1 VTRDLLLFLRAPLA
15 ASAIANL
22 LVGIALAQRVTP
34 LTPRALAGIGVLCLA
49 TLCLYWAGMG
59 LNDLFDLERDRE
71 LYPKR
76 PLPSGRLPLGIA
88 RGVAWGLL
96 ASGIGAGGLGAWL
109 ATGTPL
115 RGLFGATAVALC
127 ILAYDAGLKRW
138 RIPGAI
144 AMGSCRFS
152 NALFGAYALGW
163 WLPTEGWLQA
173 TPIYALILGGY
184 VAALTFLSTYEDERA
199 GALPMTGG
207 FLFTAAAPGVILALC
222 LINEDWR
229 PYGLVGGIPLFGVVL
244 AQWIMAI
251 MEGTRARG
259 QNMTRA
265 FLQALWLLDLG
276 VVAGRVES
284 GLTALLAGGAL
295 LFLIGKIGAKSLFK
309 PPPAP
314 TTPSEGASQGE
325 SEPESADTSTSD
337 LALIPRAAVRA
348 GSSPDPAPEA
358 PAVEEGPLLPRT
370 PRTASPRPV
379 PESFETKLP
388 PSANM
393 KPSESPPVEG
403 APDSNSELEPEP
415 AQGSE
420 QDPEQEAK

>member
-1 VTRDLLLFLRAPLA
+1 MIRDLLLFLRAPLA

-22 LVGIALAQRVTP
+22 LVGIALAQRGLP
-34 LTPRALAGIGVLCLA
+34 LTPRVMVGIGVLCLA

-59 LNDLFDLERDRE
+59 LNDLFDLERDRD
-71 LYPKR
+71 LYPQR
-76 PLPSGRLPLGIA
+76 PLPSGRLPLGLA

-96 ASGIGAGGLGAWL
+96 AAGVGAGGVGAWL

-115 RGLFGATAVALC
+115 RGLFGASAVALC

-173 TPIYALILGGY
+173 TPVYALILGGY

-199 GALPMTGG
+199 GPVAMTGG
-207 FLFTAAAPGVILALC
+207 FLVTAAAPGVVLALC
-222 LINEDWR
+222 LIHDDWR
-229 PYGLVGGIPLFGVVL
+229 PYGLAGGVPLFGVVL

-276 VVAGRVES
+276 VVAGRVEL
-284 GLTALLAGGAL
+284 GLTPLLAGGAL
-295 LFLIGKIGAKSLFK
+295 LFLIGKVGAKALFK
-309 PPPAP
+309 PPPAQP
-314 TTPSEGASQGE
+314 LPLPPV
-325 SEPESADTSTSD
+325 PEEAPAETSTSD

-348 GSSPDPAPEA
+348 EGPPDPAP
-358 PAVEEGPLLPRT
+358 AVEGALAPSLLPST

-388 PSANM
+388 PSATM
-393 KPSESPPVEG
+393 KPSESPPAG
-403 APDSNSELEPEP
+403 AAPGQDS
-415 AQGSE
+415 
-420 QDPEQEAK
+420 EAE

>member
-1 VTRDLLLFLRAPLA
+1 MTRDLLLFLRAPLA

-22 LVGIALAQRVTP
+22 LVGIALAQGGAP

-76 PLPSGRLPLGIA
+76 PLPSGRLPLGLA

-96 ASGIGAGGLGAWL
+96 ASGVAAGGLGAWL

-115 RGLFGATAVALC
+115 RGLFGASAVALC

-163 WLPTEGWLQA
+163 WLPTEGWLEA
-173 TPIYALILGGY
+173 TPVYAMILGGY

-199 GALPMTGG
+199 GAVAMTGG

-222 LINEDWR
+222 LIHEDWR
-229 PYGLVGGIPLFGVVL
+229 PYGLVGGVPLFGVVL

-276 VVAGRVES
+276 VVAGRVEV
-284 GLTALLAGGAL
+284 GLTTLLAAGAL

-309 PPPAP
+309 PPSAPPTPPVPEEAPA
-314 TTPSEGASQGE
+314 E
-325 SEPESADTSTSD
+325 TSTSD

-348 GSSPDPAPEA
+348 ASEEPSPEEPAE
-358 PAVEEGPLLPRT
+358 EEGPLLPRT
-370 PRTASPRPV
+370 PRSASPRPV

-388 PSANM
+388 PSATM
-393 KPSESPPVEG
+393 EPSEVPPAG
-403 APDSNSELEPEP
+403 AAPDESLERAEEQP
-415 AQGSE
+415 A
-420 QDPEQEAK
+420 DPGAE

>member
-1 VTRDLLLFLRAPLA
+1 VIRDLLLFLRAPLA

-22 LVGIALAQRVTP
+22 LVGIALAQRGESLSPSVM
-34 LTPRALAGIGVLCLA
+34 AGIGVLCLA

-71 LYPKR
+71 LYPNR
-76 PLPSGRLPLGIA
+76 PLPSGRLPLGLA

-96 ASGIGAGGLGAWL
+96 TTGVGAGGLGAWL
-109 ATGTPL
+109 ATGSPL
-115 RGLFGATAVALC
+115 RGLFGASAVALC

-173 TPIYALILGGY
+173 TPVYALILGGY

-199 GALPMTGG
+199 GPVAMTSG
-207 FLFTAAAPGVILALC
+207 FLFTAAAPGVVLALC
-222 LINEDWR
+222 LIHDDWR
-229 PYGLVGGIPLFGVVL
+229 PYGLAGGVPLFGVVL

-251 MEGTRARG
+251 MEGTRVRG

-276 VVAGRVES
+276 VVAGRVEA
-284 GLTALLAGGAL
+284 GLTPLLAGGAL
-295 LFLIGKIGAKSLFK
+295 LFLIGKVGAKTLFK
-309 PPPAP
+309 PPPNSPLPPVSEEAP
-314 TTPSEGASQGE
+314 AE
-325 SEPESADTSTSD
+325 TSTSD
-337 LALIPRAAVRA
+337 LALIPRSAVRA
-348 GSSPDPAPEA
+348 ESPDSPGAE
-358 PAVEEGPLLPRT
+358 PAVSAPLLPRT
-370 PRTASPRPV
+370 PRSASPRPV

-388 PSANM
+388 PSATM
-393 KPSESPPVEG
+393 GPSESPPAG
-403 APDSNSELEPEP
+403 AAPV
-415 AQGSE
+415 
-420 QDPEQEAK
+420 QDAEAE

>member
-1 VTRDLLLFLRAPLA
+1 MIRDLLLFLRAPLA

-22 LVGIALAQRVTP
+22 LVGIALAQGGAP

-76 PLPSGRLPLGIA
+76 PLPSGRLPLGLA

-96 ASGIGAGGLGAWL
+96 ASGVAAGGLGAWL

-115 RGLFGATAVALC
+115 RGLFGASAVALC

-163 WLPTEGWLQA
+163 WLPTEGWLEA
-173 TPIYALILGGY
+173 TPVYAMILGGY

-199 GALPMTGG
+199 GAVAMTGG

-222 LINEDWR
+222 LIHEDWR
-229 PYGLVGGIPLFGVVL
+229 PYGLVGGVPLFGVVL

-265 FLQALWLLDLG
+265 FLQALWLLDLA
-276 VVAGRVES
+276 VVAGRVEV
-284 GLTALLAGGAL
+284 GLTTLLAAGAL

-309 PPPAP
+309 PPSAPPTPPVPEEAPA
-314 TTPSEGASQGE
+314 E
-325 SEPESADTSTSD
+325 TSTSD

-348 GSSPDPAPEA
+348 ASEGPPPE
-358 PAVEEGPLLPRT
+358 ESEGPLLPRT
-370 PRTASPRPV
+370 PRSASPRPV

-388 PSANM
+388 PSATM
-393 KPSESPPVEG
+393 EPSEVPPAGAAPVESLERAEEQPADPG
-403 APDSNSELEPEP
+403 AE
-415 AQGSE
+415 
-420 QDPEQEAK
+420 

>member
-1 VTRDLLLFLRAPLA
+1 MIRDLLLFLRAPLA

-22 LVGIALAQRVTP
+22 LVGIALAQRGLP
-34 LTPRALAGIGVLCLA
+34 LTPRVMVGIGVLCLA

-59 LNDLFDLERDRE
+59 LNDLFDLERDRD
-71 LYPKR
+71 LYPQR
-76 PLPSGRLPLGIA
+76 PLPSGRLPLGLA

-96 ASGIGAGGLGAWL
+96 AAGVGAGGVGAWL

-115 RGLFGATAVALC
+115 RGLFGASAVALC

-173 TPIYALILGGY
+173 TPVYALILGGY

-199 GALPMTGG
+199 GPVAMTGG
-207 FLFTAAAPGVILALC
+207 FLVTAAAPGVVLALC
-222 LINEDWR
+222 LIHDDWR
-229 PYGLVGGIPLFGVVL
+229 PYGLAGGVPLFGVVL

-276 VVAGRVES
+276 VVAGRVEL
-284 GLTALLAGGAL
+284 GQTPLLAGGAL
-295 LFLIGKIGAKSLFK
+295 LFLIGKVGAKALFK
-309 PPPAP
+309 PPPAQP
-314 TTPSEGASQGE
+314 LPLPPV
-325 SEPESADTSTSD
+325 PEEAPAETSTSD

-348 GSSPDPAPEA
+348 EGPPDPAP
-358 PAVEEGPLLPRT
+358 AVEGALAPSLLPST

-388 PSANM
+388 PSATM
-393 KPSESPPVEG
+393 KPSESPPAG
-403 APDSNSELEPEP
+403 AAPGQDS
-415 AQGSE
+415 
-420 QDPEQEAK
+420 EAE